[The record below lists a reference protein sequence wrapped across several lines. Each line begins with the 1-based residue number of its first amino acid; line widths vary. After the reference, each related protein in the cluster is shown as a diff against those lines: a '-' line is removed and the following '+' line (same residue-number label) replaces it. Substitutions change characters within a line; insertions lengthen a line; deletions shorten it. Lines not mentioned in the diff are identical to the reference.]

1 MTQDLIGREKKSQTQ
16 SGTSCEDTDAQ
27 REDGHGLMEAEM
39 EEAAASEEAPGIASN
54 QKLGES
60 APSADNPGFRILI
73 SRTVREHI
81 SIALSYL

>member
-1 MTQDLIGREKKSQTQ
+1 M
-16 SGTSCEDTDAQ
+16 
-27 REDGHGLMEAEM
+27 MEAEM

-60 APSADNPGFRILI
+60 ALSADNLGFRILI

>member
-1 MTQDLIGREKKSQTQ
+1 M
-16 SGTSCEDTDAQ
+16 
-27 REDGHGLMEAEM
+27 MEAEM